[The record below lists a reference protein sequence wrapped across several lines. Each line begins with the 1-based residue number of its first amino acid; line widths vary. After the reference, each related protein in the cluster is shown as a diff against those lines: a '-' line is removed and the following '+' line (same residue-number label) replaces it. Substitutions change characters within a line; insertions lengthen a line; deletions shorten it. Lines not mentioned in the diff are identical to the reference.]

1 MKLPKFSDK
10 DWFNVAVIVCIGV
23 TLFVLLSNIS
33 SVIAVL
39 ARFIGFFRPVI
50 LGVVIAY
57 IISPLAK
64 LFFYRVFRRIG
75 HRKVRWYLSVFLS
88 FGMLM
93 IAFFLLVV
101 LLLPQLIRSIV
112 TFSQNFDS
120 YTKSLKQL
128 IENSPL
134 KTIIDEENMEM
145 INQNVMTAISGYV
158 KEAADNAISIAASAG
173 KNIISTVIGLILAV
187 YLLLDVRNV
196 LIGARKF
203 IFKVLSENASM
214 VFLDFVLRC
223 DTILVTYIA
232 ESFMDALII
241 GSVNAIFMAICK
253 MPYIGLISVVVGV
266 TNLIPN
272 LGPAIGAVIGAFILL
287 LAGPGNTVL
296 FLVFCLILQSVDAY
310 ILKPK
315 LFSSVL
321 GVSGVSI
328 LISTIVLG
336 NMFGILGVLLAIPAA
351 AILSFAY
358 HEYFMKSKKK
368 PRRKARSADDSRK
381 ASGGDGES

>member
-1 MKLPKFSDK
+1 MKLPKFSNK
-10 DWFNVAVIVCIGV
+10 DWFGGAVIVCIGV

-39 ARFIGFFRPVI
+39 ARIIGYFRPVI
-50 LGVVIAY
+50 LGVIIAY

-64 LFFYRVFRRIG
+64 LLFYRVFRRIR
-75 HRKVRWYLSVFLS
+75 HRKLRWYLSVFLS
-88 FGMLM
+88 FALLM
-93 IAFFLLVV
+93 AAFFVLIG

-120 YTKSLKQL
+120 YTQSLKRL
-128 IENSPL
+128 IASSPL
-134 KTIIDEENMEM
+134 KTIIDEENMELL
-145 INQNVMTAISGYV
+145 NQNAMSAISDYV
-158 KEAADNAISIAASAG
+158 KEIANNAISIAASAG
-173 KNIISTVIGLILAV
+173 KNILSTVIALILAV
-187 YLLLDVRNV
+187 YLLLDVRNILV
-196 LIGARKF
+196 GARKF
-203 IFKVLSENASM
+203 IFKVFPKNVSM
-214 VFLDFVLRC
+214 VLLDFVLRC

-232 ESFMDALII
+232 QSFMDALII
-241 GSVNAIFMAICK
+241 GTVNAIFMAICK

-272 LGPAIGAVIGAFILL
+272 FGPAIGAVIGSFILL

-296 FLVFCLILQSVDAY
+296 FLVFCLLLQSVDAY
-310 ILKPK
+310 ILKPR
-315 LFSSVL
+315 LFSSAL

-336 NMFGILGVLLAIPAA
+336 NMFGIPGVLLSIPVA

-358 HEYFMKSKKK
+358 HEYFMVSAGTIKKQ
-368 PRRKARSADDSRK
+368 
-381 ASGGDGES
+381 

>member
-1 MKLPKFSDK
+1 
-10 DWFNVAVIVCIGV
+10 
-23 TLFVLLSNIS
+23 
-33 SVIAVL
+33 
-39 ARFIGFFRPVI
+39 
-50 LGVVIAY
+50 
-57 IISPLAK
+57 
-64 LFFYRVFRRIG
+64 
-75 HRKVRWYLSVFLS
+75 
-88 FGMLM
+88 
-93 IAFFLLVV
+93 
-101 LLLPQLIRSIV
+101 
-112 TFSQNFDS
+112 
-120 YTKSLKQL
+120 
-128 IENSPL
+128 
-134 KTIIDEENMEM
+134 MEL

-272 LGPAIGAVIGAFILL
+272 FGPAIGAVIGSFILL

-296 FLVFCLILQSVDAY
+296 FLVFCLLLQSVDAY

-315 LFSSVL
+315 LFSSAL

-358 HEYFMKSKKK
+358 NEYFMKSKKK

>member
-1 MKLPKFSDK
+1 MKLPKFTDK

-39 ARFIGFFRPVI
+39 ARFIGFLRPVI

-88 FGMLM
+88 FALLM
-93 IAFFLLVV
+93 IAFFLLIG

-203 IFKVLSENASM
+203 IFKILPENASM

-272 LGPAIGAVIGAFILL
+272 FGPAIGAVIGSFILL

-296 FLVFCLILQSVDAY
+296 FLVFCLLLQSVDAY

-315 LFSSVL
+315 LFSSAL
-321 GVSGVSI
+321 GVSGVAI

-358 HEYFMKSKKK
+358 NEYFMKSKKK

>member
-1 MKLPKFSDK
+1 MKLPKFSNK
-10 DWFNVAVIVCIGV
+10 DWFGGAVIVCIGV

-39 ARFIGFFRPVI
+39 ARIIGYFRPVI
-50 LGVVIAY
+50 LGVIIAY

-64 LFFYRVFRRIG
+64 LLFYRVFRRIR
-75 HRKVRWYLSVFLS
+75 HRKLRWYLSVFLS
-88 FGMLM
+88 FALLM
-93 IAFFLLVV
+93 AAFFVLIG

-120 YTKSLKQL
+120 YTQSLKRL
-128 IENSPL
+128 VASSPL
-134 KTIIDEENMEM
+134 KTIIDEENMELL
-145 INQNVMTAISGYV
+145 NQNAMSAISDYV
-158 KEAADNAISIAASAG
+158 KEIANNAM
-173 KNIISTVIGLILAV
+173 KNILSTVIALILAV
-187 YLLLDVRNV
+187 YLLLDFRNILV
-196 LIGARKF
+196 GARKF
-203 IFKVLSENASM
+203 IFKVFPKNVSM
-214 VFLDFVLRC
+214 VLLDFVLRC

-232 ESFMDALII
+232 QSFMDALII
-241 GSVNAIFMAICK
+241 GTVNAIFMAICK

-272 LGPAIGAVIGAFILL
+272 FGPAIGAVIGSFILL

-296 FLVFCLILQSVDAY
+296 FLVFCLLLQSVDAY
-310 ILKPK
+310 ILKPR
-315 LFSSVL
+315 LFSSAL

-336 NMFGILGVLLAIPAA
+336 NMFGIPGVLLSIPVA

-358 HEYFMKSKKK
+358 HEYFMVSAGTIKKQ
-368 PRRKARSADDSRK
+368 
-381 ASGGDGES
+381 

>member
-1 MKLPKFSDK
+1 M
-10 DWFNVAVIVCIGV
+10 
-23 TLFVLLSNIS
+23 
-33 SVIAVL
+33 
-39 ARFIGFFRPVI
+39 
-50 LGVVIAY
+50 
-57 IISPLAK
+57 
-64 LFFYRVFRRIG
+64 FFYRVFRRIG
-75 HRKVRWYLSVFLS
+75 NRKVRWYLSVFLS
-88 FGMLM
+88 FALLM

-134 KTIIDEENMEM
+134 KTIIDEENMEL

-203 IFKVLSENASM
+203 IFKVLPDDASM

-272 LGPAIGAVIGAFILL
+272 FGPAIGVVIGSFILL

-296 FLVFCLILQSVDAY
+296 FLVFCLLLQSVDAY

-315 LFSSVL
+315 LFSSAL

-358 HEYFMKSKKK
+358 NEYFMKSKKK

>member
-1 MKLPKFSDK
+1 MKLPKFTDK
-10 DWFNVAVIVCIGV
+10 DWFNVAVIVCIG
-23 TLFVLLSNIS
+23 
-33 SVIAVL
+33 IAVL

-50 LGVVIAY
+50 LGVIIAY

-64 LFFYRVFRRIG
+64 MFFYRVFRRIG
-75 HRKVRWYLSVFLS
+75 NRKVRWYLSVFLS
-88 FGMLM
+88 FALLM

-134 KTIIDEENMEM
+134 KTIIDEENMEL

-203 IFKVLSENASM
+203 IFKVLPDDASM

-272 LGPAIGAVIGAFILL
+272 FGPAIGVVIGSFILL

-296 FLVFCLILQSVDAY
+296 FLVFCLLLQSVDAY

-315 LFSSVL
+315 LFSSAL

-358 HEYFMKSKKK
+358 NEYFMKSKKK